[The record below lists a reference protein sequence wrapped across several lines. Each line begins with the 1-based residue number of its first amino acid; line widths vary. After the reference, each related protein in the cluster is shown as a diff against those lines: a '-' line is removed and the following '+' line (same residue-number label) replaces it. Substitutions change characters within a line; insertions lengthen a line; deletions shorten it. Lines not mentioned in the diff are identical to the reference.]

1 MNKQEIQ
8 QECKDLF
15 DEIEQ
20 LRDILKWT
28 QKMLFEKTFVE
39 IDEDGSSKVE
49 KRFIEAT
56 KKIFQRKNWTQEKAT
71 DKTLKKLKQLREAIY
86 CCEDYKKSKLHDSKI
101 PLEIRKNIQ
110 KESKKL
116 EKYLKMTHRE

>member
-39 IDEDGSSKVE
+39 IDEGGKSEDE

-71 DKTLKKLKQLREAIY
+71 YKTLEKLRQLRDAIY
-86 CCEDYKKSKLHDSKI
+86 LCEDYKESELYESKI
-101 PLEIRKNIQ
+101 PLEVRKNIQ
-110 KESKKL
+110 KGSKKL
-116 EKYLKMTHRE
+116 EKHLKMTYRE